1 MDKKKEPWEMP
12 TPPADVQRIIDKFDK
27 RIPLEKWEHDKVAEW
42 EDSVGGFGGI
52 PTKPKADDAGFKKS
66 QTKKKP
72 ERIKRDN
79 KELYKAG
86 AFVGT
91 GVTAGIIKGGAI
103 GLAGFGTAVGA
114 PLWAVGGAC
123 GLAVF
128 GVYKALQ
135 SCAKNKTKRE

>member
-1 MDKKKEPWEMP
+1 MDKKKQPWEMP
-12 TPPADVQRIIDKFDK
+12 TPPADVQRIIDKLDK
-27 RIPLEKWEHDKVAEW
+27 RIPLENWEHDKVAEW
-42 EDSVGGFGGI
+42 EDTVGGFGGI
-52 PTKPKADDAGFKKS
+52 PTNEKS
-66 QTKKKP
+66 QNNSKSETMKKG
-72 ERIKRDN
+72 N
-79 KELYKAG
+79 KDLYKAG

-91 GVTAGIIKGGAI
+91 GITAGIIKGGAI

-135 SCAKNKTKRE
+135 SCAKNKTKE